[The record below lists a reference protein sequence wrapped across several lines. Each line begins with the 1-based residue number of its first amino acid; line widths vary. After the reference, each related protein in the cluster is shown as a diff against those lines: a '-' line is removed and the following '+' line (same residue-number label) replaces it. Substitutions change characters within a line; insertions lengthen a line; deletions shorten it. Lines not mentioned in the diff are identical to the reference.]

1 VVSDPEKAIARI
13 VQTYPNVKVVLSDS
27 VFNDSYFHSAGPDG
41 GTLYIN
47 AELTSIIAAQ
57 KGWTG
62 SIITSE
68 ALPEQ

>member
-1 VVSDPEKAIARI
+1 VSDPEKAIARI

-27 VFNDSYFHSAGPDG
+27 VFNDSYFHAGGADG

-47 AELTSIIAAQ
+47 AELTEVIAAQ

-62 SIITSE
+62 SIVVSE
-68 ALPEQ
+68 TLPEQ